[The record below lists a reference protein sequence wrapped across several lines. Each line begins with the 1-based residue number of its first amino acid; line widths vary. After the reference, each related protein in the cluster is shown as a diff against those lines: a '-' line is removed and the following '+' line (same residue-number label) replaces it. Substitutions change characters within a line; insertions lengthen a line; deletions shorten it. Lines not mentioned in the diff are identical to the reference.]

1 MKLSLK
7 PKIKS
12 LSFGVCLFLFLPS
25 FSVYA
30 NPLEALLKKAQK
42 QKEAR
47 QKAQANLDL
56 AQVTLL
62 LFVDKKRSAREVAQL
77 QERFQKEIKLH
88 LDPQYAHHFVLNQ
101 IARADMPISI
111 DPLIQQAPQHTQRY
125 TQAPA
130 VFSFFYRGP
139 RLPKEEHLSAL
150 CVATDQVWSTL
161 GEGVLA
167 NLSTFTGDTPK
178 SFAQRCQQFDL
189 GWIRPEAEV
198 TEKGEI
204 RIISRGLAQF
214 GQPDLETTPLAK
226 SKAPHV
232 FPTFQQHVNQIRRG
246 QAIKV
251 GMDFQ
256 GKKVLK
262 CLRPAHFY
270 DRKCV
275 RLTYP

>member
-1 MKLSLK
+1 MKLSLRR
-7 PKIKS
+7 KIKS
-12 LSFGVCLFLFLPS
+12 LGVGVYLLLLLPS
-25 FSVYA
+25 LSVDA

-47 QKAQANLDL
+47 QKAQAQLDL
-56 AQVTLL
+56 AQVTFL
-62 LFVDKKRSAREVAQL
+62 LFVDQKRSTKEVTQL
-77 QERFQKEIKLH
+77 QKQFQKEVQLH
-88 LDPQYAHHFVLNQ
+88 LDPQYVHHFVLNQ

-111 DPLIQQAPQHTQRY
+111 EPLIQQAPQHTQVY
-125 TQAPA
+125 KQAPA
-130 VFSFFYRGP
+130 VLSFFYRGP
-139 RLPKEEHLSAL
+139 RLPKEEHLSTL
-150 CVATDQVWSTL
+150 CVAIDQVWSTL
-161 GEGVLA
+161 GEGILA

-189 GWIRPEAEV
+189 GWVRPEAEV

-214 GQPDLETTPLAK
+214 GQPDLETTPLTK

-246 QAIKV
+246 TPIKV
-251 GMDFQ
+251 GSDFQ
-256 GKKVLK
+256 GKKGLK
-262 CLRPAHFY
+262 CLRPSHFY